1 MEHLSEITLLGVI
14 AVNIVSILFFCFID
28 AKTAQKSKK
37 KNMIVGIC
45 LLTVILIFDVV
56 CMASFIKYGVVENG
70 AVFVL
75 FVPLMGFFMYESVK
89 ELKETEG

>member
-1 MEHLSEITLLGVI
+1 MEHLSEITLLSVI
-14 AVNIVSILFFCFID
+14 AVNIVSILAFCFID
-28 AKTAQKSKK
+28 TKFKK

-45 LLTVILIFDVV
+45 LLAVILIFDFV
-56 CMASFIKYGVVENG
+56 CMASFIKYGVAENG

-89 ELKETEG
+89 ELKETAG